1 MIRLNFFEKK
11 MKRSYVLILI
21 ITLLFSFFASC
32 SPTSSHDYQTQAC
45 ALMDQFIKDLRK
57 INDPQQL
64 QKMQN
69 KLKKNFNQLAQF
81 MIEYRLYIE
90 KHPELRVEPNE
101 RLSLTA
107 FNLKCEL
114 YRIYQLDGA
123 LQIIE
128 VAQKDAYN
136 KLGLFEHSL
145 TNERINLFESHK
157 PLLKN
162 S

>member
-1 MIRLNFFEKK
+1 
-11 MKRSYVLILI
+11 MKRSCFLILI
-21 ITLLFSFFASC
+21 LTFFTALFTSC
-32 SPTSSHDYQTQAC
+32 GPVSTQDYQIQAS
-45 ALMDQFIKDLRK
+45 ALMDQFIKDLKK
-57 INDPQQL
+57 IRDPHQL
-64 QKMQN
+64 QKMQG
-69 KLKKNFNQLAQF
+69 KLKKDLNELARC

-90 KHPELRVEPNE
+90 KHPELRIEPNE
-101 RLSLTA
+101 RLSFA
-107 FNLKCEL
+107 AYNLKCEL

-145 TNERINLFESHK
+145 TNERINLFESNK
-157 PLLKN
+157 PLSKK